1 MTEPDLFYAFKK
13 AYLPDLKVA
22 VDTASPFDAIC
33 HTAKVVVEF
42 KCRRVHYNNL
52 ILEWPKYEVL
62 LNRAAN
68 RGYTPVYICSTPLG
82 VWAWNLTHLDLKWY
96 KRRLPY
102 ETKSNLHEVNDN
114 RPVIKQVAY
123 LDLEDGSYLSRIKV

>member
-42 KCRRVHYNNL
+42 KCRRLHYNNL

-96 KRRLPY
+96 KRELPKQ
-102 ETKSNLHEVNDN
+102 TDFSNNT
-114 RPVIKQVAY
+114 PVIKQVAY
-123 LDLEDGSYLSRIKV
+123 LDIEDGSYLSRIKV

>member
-22 VDTASPFDAIC
+22 VDSYSPFDAIC

-42 KCRRVHYNNL
+42 KCRRMHYHNL
-52 ILEWPKYEVL
+52 LLEWPKYEAL

-68 RGYTPVYICSTPLG
+68 RGYIPVYICSTPLG

-96 KRRLPY
+96 KRELPKQ
-102 ETKSNLHEVNDN
+102 TDFSNNT
-114 RPVIKQVAY
+114 PVIKQVAY
-123 LDLEDGSYLSRIKV
+123 LDIEDGSYLSRIKV

>member
-22 VDTASPFDAIC
+22 VDSYSPFDAIC

-42 KCRRVHYNNL
+42 KCRRMHYHNL
-52 ILEWPKYEVL
+52 LLEWPKYEAL

-82 VWAWNLTHLDLKWY
+82 VWAWNLTHLDLTWY
-96 KRRLPY
+96 KRELPKQ
-102 ETKSNLHEVNDN
+102 TDFSNNT
-114 RPVIKQVAY
+114 PVIKQVAY
-123 LDLEDGSYLSRIKV
+123 LDIEDGSYLSRIKV

>member
-22 VDTASPFDAIC
+22 VDSYSPFDAIC
-33 HTAKVVVEF
+33 HKAKIVVEF
-42 KCRRVHYNNL
+42 KCRRMHYHNL
-52 ILEWPKYEVL
+52 LLEWPKYEAL

-96 KRRLPY
+96 KRELPKQ
-102 ETKSNLHEVNDN
+102 TDFSNNT
-114 RPVIKQVAY
+114 PVIKQVAY
-123 LDLEDGSYLSRIKV
+123 LDIEDGSYLSRIKV